1 MDNIKVTNYE
11 LNRLSVENFKSSE
24 KTDIYIILDQLR
36 SGNNIGSIFRTSDA
50 FRLKKIY
57 ISGASALPP
66 NKEILKTALGSTET
80 VEWEHVENAIDTVR
94 QLKENGVKIYSIEQ
108 ARNSISLE
116 NFKWNGNP
124 IALILGNEVE
134 GVSQELINE
143 SDASIEI
150 PQFGMKHSLNVAVS
164 TGMVVWHLV
173 NQLLQQKKQS

>member
-1 MDNIKVTNYE
+1 MSNIKVTNYE

-57 ISGASALPP
+57 ITGSSALPP

-80 VEWEHVENAIDTVR
+80 VEWEHAENALELVKN
-94 QLKENGVKIYSIEQ
+94 LKENGIKIYSIEQ

-116 NFKWNGNP
+116 NFVWKGEP
-124 IALILGNEVE
+124 IALIMGNEVE
-134 GVSQELINE
+134 GVSQDLINE
-143 SDASIEI
+143 SDACIEI
-150 PQFGMKHSLNVAVS
+150 PQFGMKHSLNVSVS
-164 TGMVVWHLV
+164 AGMVVWHLV
-173 NQLLQQKKQS
+173 NQMLHQEKQP

>member
-1 MDNIKVTNYE
+1 MDNLKVANNE
-11 LNRLSVENFKSSE
+11 LNRLSIENFKSSE

-57 ISGASALPP
+57 ITGSSALPP

-80 VEWEHVENAIDTVR
+80 VDWEHAENALQLVKN
-94 QLKENGVKIYSIEQ
+94 LKEIGVKIFSVEQ
-108 ARNSISLE
+108 ARNSISLQ
-116 NFKWNGNP
+116 NFVWDGNP

-134 GVSQELINE
+134 GVNQELINE
-143 SDASIEI
+143 SDACIEI

-173 NQLLQQKKQS
+173 NQMLHQEKQA